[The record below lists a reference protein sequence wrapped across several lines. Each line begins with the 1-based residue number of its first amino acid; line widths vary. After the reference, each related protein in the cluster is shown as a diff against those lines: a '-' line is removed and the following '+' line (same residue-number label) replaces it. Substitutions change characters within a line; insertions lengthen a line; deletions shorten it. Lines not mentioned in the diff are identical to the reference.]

1 MKTIKVLLGNRIRE
15 IRKMKGLT
23 QEQLAEL
30 VNIEQKH
37 VSRIELGKSAP
48 TFERLELFSQILN
61 VPIADFFHYDHF
73 EDQKTRAKSFDEMM
87 KELSEENQKLA
98 YRIFSGI
105 IQALKE
111 NQSQ

>member
-48 TFERLELFSQILN
+48 TFERLELFSQVLD
-61 VPIADFFHYDHF
+61 VPITDFFRNNSSV
-73 EDQKTRAKSFDEMM
+73 ERKSITINFLVERQD
-87 KELSEENQKLA
+87 LDPISVC
-98 YRIFSGI
+98 
-105 IQALKE
+105 
-111 NQSQ
+111 